1 MGGLEEAL
9 PQDNKGSQDLGGP
22 VGLRGAEY
30 LGGGSL
36 LVSVGDQLL
45 RHSPG
50 PCSPLPVSSGVTLNV
65 VFPFIPEDL
74 LVPYT
79 MFCSFYIQWITKI
92 QRISK

>member
-22 VGLRGAEY
+22 MGLRGAEY

-50 PCSPLPVSSGVTLNV
+50 PCSPSPHILWCNANV

-74 LVPYT
+74 LVP
-79 MFCSFYIQWITKI
+79 
-92 QRISK
+92 